1 MIMKIFKKF
10 ITIFVIILFF
20 FGMSFAYSPVE
31 KDFQIAERI
40 ENNLYEKIENNQN
53 LLPEE
58 VVDKLIFI
66 QNNKNLSSR
75 ALFILDIIIE
85 DMIHDFNLENI
96 YSYQDMEEDD
106 CYDDEKYDIEGK
118 YCYAE
123 ESDYE
128 INTEDYYNE
137 GWYMD
142 QHGESWHENIV
153 AKYTILENNISLI
166 EGIKN
171 EKHIE
176 IWQIFSYIIPK
187 NYRVDFKEFVIYSDS
202 ELKTDAYVSRNE
214 EDDTKWNLYLNKD
227 SFYDKEG
234 NLDKKEGIYTLIH
247 EFAHVLTLNKSQ
259 VQYYPLDASEYTL
272 WLYQDR
278 CNNNSISE
286 WCLYKTSYL
295 NNFINTFWE
304 DDFRKIKNAQ
314 EWDEFD
320 FYTNSETNFVTGY
333 ASTNPGEDIAETFT
347 YFVLGKK
354 PEYTTIANQK
364 VLQLYEYPELIHL
377 KNLIQGRILKLS
389 K

>member
-20 FGMSFAYSPVE
+20 FGMSLAYSPVE

-96 YSYQDMEEDD
+96 YSYQDMTEDD

-118 YCYAE
+118 YCYIE
-123 ESDYE
+123 
-128 INTEDYYNE
+128 
-137 GWYMD
+137 WK
-142 QHGESWHENIV
+142 EN
-153 AKYTILENNISLI
+153 ENNIEEYYDKNFQINQDNDEWEGNI
-166 EGIKN
+166 EARYGVFENNITLLN
-171 EKHIE
+171 WLENQEHRE
-176 IWQIFSYIIPK
+176 VWEMFSYIVPK
-187 NYRVDFKEFVIYSDS
+187 NYRVDFIEYVVSNNPDSDTYAHVQQNS
-202 ELKTDAYVSRNE
+202 EDYTKWELHINRSAFY
-214 EDDTKWNLYLNKD
+214 DTK
-227 SFYDKEG
+227 G
-234 NLDKKEGIYTLIH
+234 NLIKKESLHTLIH

-259 VQYYPLDASEYTL
+259 VQYYPLDAPEYTL

-286 WCLYKTSYL
+286 WCLYKASYL

-304 DDFRKIKNAQ
+304 EDFRKIKNAQ
-314 EWDEFD
+314 EWEEFD
-320 FYTNSETNFVTGY
+320 FYTNSETNFVTDY

-347 YFVLGKK
+347 YFVLGNK